1 MQCKVML
8 CMVLVCMA
16 WHGMACYGM
25 AWYGMVC
32 LSVCALQYLMPIPH
46 VPYSATKDL
55 KSQTLKTVGVVN
67 ILQ

>member
-1 MQCKVML
+1 
-8 CMVLVCMA
+8 
-16 WHGMACYGM
+16 M